1 MNTKKTTRVA
11 APGLL
16 ITAGALAALAVAG
29 CSGAGGSAAAG
40 PAGNPHGVAPVG
52 QTHSTATQQNSS
64 ENMTSD
70 QVHPTAPST
79 HSSVNNQGHRPAL
92 TPECKANSLTLSF
105 GGGDAGMSQ
114 QERVLRFTNSGSQ
127 ACVIV
132 GFPGVS
138 YVTGDD
144 GHQVGAAATRD
155 GGKRPQ
161 ITLQPGAVAST
172 VIHSVDPGVFD
183 PAACRETPVR
193 GYRVYAPD
201 DTAAMFIPLPTGTT
215 GCAGTTPDP
224 QLGVYSIQPGA
235 GNPDQP

>member
-1 MNTKKTTRVA
+1 MNTKRVA
-11 APGLL
+11 APSLL
-16 ITAGALAALAVAG
+16 ITAGALAALAVTG

-40 PAGNPHGVAPVG
+40 PGDHGVAPVG
-52 QTHSTATQQNSS
+52 QQHTAAHIAAKQSSNS
-64 ENMTSD
+64 ETMTST
-70 QVHPTAPST
+70 QVEH
-79 HSSVNNQGHRPAL
+79 HSSAV
-92 TPECKANSLTLSF
+92 TPECKANSLKLSF
-105 GGGDAGMSQ
+105 GAGDAGMNQ

-155 GGKRPQ
+155 GGMRPQ
-161 ITLQPGAVAST
+161 ITLQPGDVAST
-172 VIHSVDPGVFD
+172 VIHSVNPGVFD
-183 PAACRETPVR
+183 PSACKETPVR

-201 DTAAMFIPLPTGTT
+201 DTAAMFIPLPSGTT

-224 QLGVYSIQPGA
+224 QLSVYSIQPGP